1 MSLLYC
7 THHITRLVSCPF
19 CEGSPTDTP
28 FDFVSYGWQ
37 ATINKAAKRGSK
49 NGLEDCVAELRQHLL
64 RKRSQL
70 EAAAAVNGWNTPRM
84 KAYVRTACCNRLN
97 DKQTAPQAQF
107 EKGIHPFG
115 LPGQEEPDIAAA
127 QREWTNVTVSGDG
140 EVDEVEAPERSSVG
154 LRPDLRGTPP
164 IWAAVCDRIWDNAS
178 EEEIAA
184 ELKISTVTVQR
195 ILERVWDFLHRTA
208 DIRRG
213 KVWTFED
220 HAFYGRYCNTG
231 ARSTLQPFTGYSAT
245 AKLPEAAP
253 VRKMAGAD
261 YERYAMWAREM
272 GAQPLSEM
280 YWSLMG
286 GKLTADNVE
295 STPPSP
301 KPSPMDNKHRAR
313 NFVLLFPT
321 MPAPALVT
329 KKDVSMPAWKCEH
342 GVGRGLHCALCD
354 SAKCEVSAPI
364 FMPVIE
370 TAVGVSA

>member
-1 MSLLYC
+1 MSLRYC
-7 THHITRLVSCPF
+7 SHDVTRLTRCPF
-19 CEGSPTDTP
+19 CEGAPSNTP

-37 ATINKAAKRGSK
+37 ATINKAAKRGPK
-49 NGLEDCVAELRQHLL
+49 NGLEDCAADLRAHLL
-64 RKRSQL
+64 RKRPQL
-70 EAAAAVNGWNTPRM
+70 EAAAAINGWNSPRM
-84 KAYVRTACCNRLN
+84 KAYARTICLN
-97 DKQTAPQAQF
+97 YLDDKQTTNQAQF
-107 EKGIHPFG
+107 ERGIDTFG
-115 LPGQEEPDIAAA
+115 LPGQKAPDVADK
-127 QREWTNVTVSGDG
+127 QNYWTRVTVAGDG
-140 EVDEVEAPERSSVG
+140 EVDAVEEPERSG
-154 LRPDLRGTPP
+154 AGPRPDLRGTPP

-178 EEEIAA
+178 EEEVAA
-184 ELKISTVTVQR
+184 ELKISAVMVRR
-195 ILERVWDFLHRTA
+195 ILVRVYEFLHRTA
-208 DIRRG
+208 NLRRG

-231 ARSTLQPFTGYSAT
+231 AKSTLQPFTGYVAT
-245 AKLPEAAP
+245 AKLLQAGP
-253 VRKMAGAD
+253 VRKVAGAD
-261 YERYAMWAREM
+261 YERYATWTRAM

-295 STPPSP
+295 SSPPGP
-301 KPSPMDNKHRAR
+301 KPSPMDDKHRAR

-354 SAKCEVSAPI
+354 SAKCEVSPPI
-364 FMPVIE
+364 FMPAVE